1 LDKRLI
7 YSRFRPVR
15 VFRNEESNDNVEF
28 TACALMPD
36 PSDFIL
42 VGTHSGEV
50 KMFDIHS
57 QEQVSSY
64 TCHEENQITVLRP
77 NSQGNLLLTANRWR
91 EPYARLWSIGEFF
104 ERKMDFNDSEYVEFS
119 KLRQDKV
126 IGTDATIKEKAVV
139 WDLQSQQIVREFSP
153 QCSNNYTRNQAT
165 FNLSDE
171 LVLNDGVL
179 YDMRMG
185 REIRKLDKLNQN
197 LNGVFHPNGLE
208 IISSSEIWDI
218 RTFHLLKTVK
228 GLDNCTVTFTN
239 SGDIIYAVGL
249 EQEMANPD
257 EDTFGSSFKT
267 FDASDYS
274 LIATIET
281 KRAVLGVSPSSNDQQ
296 LAVVEN
302 PLDTTGSSEE
312 SIVRLYDVGR
322 HKAEDEDIDD
332 EDNDDDDDVEDAE
345 EDGIGFDSND
355 EDGSDD
361 GSSLGSGSSLTD
373 SLSDLEDAVGNDD
386 DDLDVDMDGGAG
398 EGELL
403 DMIANMARAQGR
415 REARRVRRAHRREQA
430 QEQAQNQD
438 QPAVADPIIEQQ
450 AASLADNE
458 RADEEQPQF
467 EATTAAAAN
476 EDDEWEDIEEE
487 VVLEDDDDNDEL

>member
-1 LDKRLI
+1 
-7 YSRFRPVR
+7 
-15 VFRNEESNDNVEF
+15 
-28 TACALMPD
+28 
-36 PSDFIL
+36 
-42 VGTHSGEV
+42 
-50 KMFDIHS
+50 
-57 QEQVSSY
+57 
-64 TCHEENQITVLRP
+64 
-77 NSQGNLLLTANRWR
+77 
-91 EPYARLWSIGEFF
+91 
-104 ERKMDFNDSEYVEFS
+104 MDFNDSEYVEFS

-332 EDNDDDDDVEDAE
+332 EDNDDDDDVEDGE